1 MRRIALVT
9 GGNRGIG
16 RGIVLALAL
25 RGFDV
30 AFADL
35 AETDDTSS
43 TRREAERHGARVAF
57 VAADIADLAQH
68 GRIVDAAYAL
78 GPRLDL
84 LVNNAGVSVARRGDV
99 LDVTPESFDRV
110 LGVNLRGTFFLTQT
124 VARRMLADP
133 AGAPPR
139 AIVTISSAN
148 AVMAS
153 PDRAEYCL
161 GKAALSMM
169 VKILALRLAE
179 AGIASFEVRPG
190 IVRTEMTRVATEKY
204 DRLIGAGLTPIA
216 RWGEPDDVGRAV
228 AALAGGDF
236 PFTTGDAIN
245 VDGGLHI
252 RRL

>member
-16 RGIVLALAL
+16 RGIVCALAQ
-25 RGFDV
+25 RGYDV

-35 AETDDTSS
+35 AETDHTSI

-57 VAADIADLAQH
+57 AAADIADLAQH

-110 LGVNLRGTFFLTQT
+110 LGVNLRGTFFLTQA

-133 AGAPPR
+133 ADGTPR

-153 PDRAEYCL
+153 PDRAEYCF

-190 IVRTEMTRVATEKY
+190 IIRTEMTRVATEKY
-204 DRLIGAGLTPIA
+204 DRLIAAGLTPIA

-252 RRL
+252 HRL